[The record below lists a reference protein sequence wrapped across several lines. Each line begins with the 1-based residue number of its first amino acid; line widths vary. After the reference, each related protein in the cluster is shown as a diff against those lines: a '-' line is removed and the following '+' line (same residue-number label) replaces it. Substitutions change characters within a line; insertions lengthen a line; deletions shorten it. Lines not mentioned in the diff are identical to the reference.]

1 MNQSELNETINAS
14 REKVWEVLF
23 SQYGDIHVHNPTM
36 TASSYMHGASKGASD
51 VVRHCEFGEKL
62 YLDERITDVDEYKS
76 FRVDV
81 VEHNLPFVRDMSATY
96 ELSSTDDEA
105 TELRMVSFN
114 SFAPGFMK
122 YLMRGQMR
130 KNVAKHVFGLKYYI
144 ETGNTV
150 DQDNYAEVSANYN

>member
-1 MNQSELNETINAS
+1 MNQSELNETILAP
-14 REKVWEVLF
+14 REEVWEVLF
-23 SQYGDIHVHNPTM
+23 SQYGDIHIHNPTM
-36 TASSYMHGASKGASD
+36 TASSYMHGASEGAPD

-62 YLDERITDVDEYKS
+62 YLDEQITDVDEHKS
-76 FRVDV
+76 FRVEV
-81 VEHNLPFVRDMSATY
+81 LEHNLPFVKDMSATY
-96 ELSSTDDEA
+96 ELSSTDDET

-130 KNVAKHVFGLKYYI
+130 KNVAKHLFGLKYYI

-150 DQDNYAEVSANYN
+150 DQDNYAEVFATYT

>member
-1 MNQSELNETINAS
+1 
-14 REKVWEVLF
+14 
-23 SQYGDIHVHNPTM
+23 M
-36 TASSYMHGASKGASD
+36 TASSYMHGASEGASD

-62 YLDERITDVDEYKS
+62 YLDEQITDVDEHKS
-76 FRVDV
+76 FRVEV
-81 VEHNLPFVRDMSATY
+81 LEHNLPFVRDMSATY
-96 ELSSTDDEA
+96 ELSSTDDET

-130 KNVAKHVFGLKYYI
+130 KNVAKHLFGLKYYI

-150 DQDNYAEVSANYN
+150 DQHNYAEVFAKYT